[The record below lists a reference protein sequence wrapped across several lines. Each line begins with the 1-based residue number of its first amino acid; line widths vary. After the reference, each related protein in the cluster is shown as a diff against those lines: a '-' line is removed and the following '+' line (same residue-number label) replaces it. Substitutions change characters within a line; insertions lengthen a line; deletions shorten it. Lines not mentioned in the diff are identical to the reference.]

1 MLSRQAT
8 RAPRR
13 SRERWTDV
21 KVKNTLLACLISLA
35 LLCASLLP
43 AYAATEYHSGIF
55 TYALRT
61 DGTAEITG
69 VTFEEGQTR
78 LDIPEQLDGHAVT
91 SIGYYAMGNYADLQ
105 SVTLPETLTEIGN
118 GAFSLC
124 RALTDI
130 NLPGGLKK
138 IDTAAFFGC
147 SSLKSVVIPQG
158 VASIGNTAFRQCVSL
173 ESVSIP
179 DSVTSIGKMAFFDCG
194 SLSWIVLPQS
204 IDSIGDLAL
213 GYYLDGE
220 AQADAAF
227 LVIGGSAAQS
237 YAENNG
243 LMYREALPYSTGDV
257 NLDGKINIR
266 DVAAIARHAAYFMQL
281 TGEQYF
287 AADTDGNG
295 VVDINDATH
304 LQRYLAEFE
313 IILG

>member
-1 MLSRQAT
+1 M
-8 RAPRR
+8 
-13 SRERWTDV
+13 

-43 AYAATEYHSGIF
+43 AYAVTEYRSGIF

-78 LDIPEQLDGHAVT
+78 LDIPEQLDGHTVT

-118 GAFSLC
+118 GAFSRC

-130 NLPGGLKK
+130 KLPGGLKK

-158 VASIGNTAFRQCVSL
+158 VASIGNTAFRQCISL

-194 SLSWIVLPQS
+194 SLSWIMLPQS
-204 IDSIGDLAL
+204 MDSIGDMAL

-220 AQADAAF
+220 AQADQTF
-227 LVIGGSAAQS
+227 LVIGGSASQS

-243 LMYREALPYSTGDV
+243 LSYREALPYSTGDV

-266 DVAAIARHAAYFMQL
+266 DVTAVMRHAACFMQL
-281 TGEQYF
+281 KGEQYF